1 MVGSDAKLTRNKKLD
16 PTLLAETETLF
27 RVIKLAATR
36 IHQVQ
41 AVKLN

>member
-1 MVGSDAKLTRNKKLD
+1 MVENDAKSTRNKKLD

-27 RVIKLAATR
+27 RVTRLAATR